1 MRMASLLILSKS
13 YNRRLNMQISTIVD
27 FLQTLAPPAY
37 QEHYDN
43 AGLLTGSMSW
53 ECTGALTTLDVTEE
67 VVEEAAARGFNLI
80 VAHHPIIFKGLK
92 RLTGSSYVE
101 RTVISAIKRD
111 VAIYAIHTNLDHIV
125 AGGVNGRI
133 AAKLGIRG
141 SSALMPKENILQ
153 KLYCFVPVDHAEA
166 VRAAMFAAGAGH
178 IGGYSECSYAGEGI
192 GTFKAGEGAN
202 PFVGKAGVRHQE
214 NELRLEVIL
223 PAHLSGRVVSAMKTA
238 HPYEEVAYDLVP
250 LANPHPGVGSGLFG
264 ELPVAM
270 EERAFLD
277 LIGSAFALQVI
288 RHTPLTGRPVRRVAV
303 CGGAG
308 SFLIPSALA
317 MGADFFITGDVKYHE
332 FFDADGRLV
341 IADIGHF
348 ESEQFTIDLLFE
360 VLQEKFR
367 NFAVL
372 KSETKTNP
380 VKYYLCQ
387 A

>member
-1 MRMASLLILSKS
+1 M
-13 YNRRLNMQISTIVD
+13 NISAVVD
-27 FLQTLAPPAY
+27 FLETLAPPAY

-43 AGLLTGSMSW
+43 AGLLTGSRSW
-53 ECTGALTTLDVTEE
+53 ECTGALTTLDVTEQ
-67 VVEEAAARGFNLI
+67 VVEEAAARGCNLI

-92 RLTGSSYVE
+92 RLTGNGYVA

-111 VAIYAIHTNLDHIV
+111 TAIYAIHTNLDHMV

-133 AAKLGIRG
+133 AAQLGLQG
-141 SSALMPKENILQ
+141 GAVLLPKEGVLQ
-153 KLYCFVPVDHAEA
+153 KLLCFVPVDHVES

-178 IGGYSECSYAGEGI
+178 IGGYSECSFSGEGM
-192 GTFKAGEGAN
+192 GTFLGGEGTD
-202 PFVGKAGVRHQE
+202 PFVGERGIRHQE
-214 NELRLEVIL
+214 KEMRLEVVV
-223 PAHLSGRVVSAMKTA
+223 PAHLSASVVAAMKAA
-238 HPYEEVAYDLVP
+238 HPYEEVAYDLVS
-250 LANPHPGVGSGLFG
+250 LANTHPGVGAGLFG
-264 ELPVAM
+264 DLPVAM
-270 EERAFLD
+270 EERAFLEH
-277 LIGSAFALQVI
+277 LGAVFGLAVI
-288 RHTPLTGRPVRRVAV
+288 RHTPLTGRPVKRVAV

-308 SFLIPSALA
+308 SFLISSALGV
-317 MGADFFITGDVKYHE
+317 GADFFITADVKYHE

-341 IADIGHF
+341 LADIGHF
-348 ESEQFTIDLLFE
+348 ESEQFTMDLLFE